1 MINTRHIKRSKCI
14 RVKHYDYT
22 VDCETTRPLPPPPP
36 SITVPFH
43 YKWSVSTRAT
53 LNMSHTKKS

>member
-22 VDCETTRPLPPPPP
+22 VDCETTRPLPPPPHQLLYHF
-36 SITVPFH
+36 ITNGVFLPGRH
-43 YKWSVSTRAT
+43 
-53 LNMSHTKKS
+53 